1 MLKPLDKW
9 ELAQCQVMTNQ
20 YAKSLKTR
28 KKKDDEADGA
38 TDKAGLT
45 FSGQVNFS
53 DTRNDTKADFNFDD
67 FNKEAKAETALFTI
81 KRLVA
86 RSGVQESIKKYL
98 LQRNSVIAANKAKQK
113 EKEKEKQ
120 NNHVSHPNWY

>member
-28 KKKDDEADGA
+28 KPKTDDEAD
-38 TDKAGLT
+38 KQAGLT

-53 DTRNDTKADFNFDD
+53 DTGNGNDNADFLAP
-67 FNKEAKAETALFTI
+67 EKAETALFDI

-86 RSGVQESIKKYL
+86 RSGVAESIKKFL
-98 LQRNSVIAANKAKQK
+98 LQRNEVIKANKDKAKLK
-113 EKEKEKQ
+113 EKEKE
-120 NNHVSHPNWY
+120 NRFVSHPNWY

>member
-28 KKKDDEADGA
+28 KKKDEVTKDD
-38 TDKAGLT
+38 GLT
-45 FSGQVNFS
+45 FSGEVNFS
-53 DTRNDTKADFNFDD
+53 DTGNGNDNADFLAP
-67 FNKEAKAETALFTI
+67 ERAETALFTI

-86 RSGVQESIKKYL
+86 RSGSGVQASIKKYL
-98 LQRNSVIAANKAKQK
+98 LQRNSTIAANKKKK
-113 EKEKEKQ
+113 EEAEKLRKGWQ
-120 NNHVSHPNWY
+120 SS

>member
-28 KKKDDEADGA
+28 KKKTDESANQ
-38 TDKAGLT
+38 AGLT

-53 DTRNDTKADFNFDD
+53 GGDGGDEADFLAP
-67 FNKEAKAETALFTI
+67 EKAETALFDI

-86 RSGVQESIKKYL
+86 RSGVQESIKKFL
-98 LQRNSVIAANKAKQK
+98 TQRNEVIKANKDKAKLKQK
-113 EKEKEKQ
+113 EKENK
-120 NNHVSHPNWY
+120 HVSHPNWY

>member
-28 KKKDDEADGA
+28 KKKDEVTKDD
-38 TDKAGLT
+38 GLT
-45 FSGQVNFS
+45 FSGEVNFS
-53 DTRNDTKADFNFDD
+53 GGDEADKADFNFDD
-67 FNKEAKAETALFTI
+67 FNKKAKAETALFTI

-86 RSGVQESIKKYL
+86 RSGVAESIKKFL
-98 LQRNSVIAANKAKQK
+98 LQRNEVIKANKDKAKLK
-113 EKEKEKQ
+113 EKEKENK
-120 NNHVSHPNWY
+120 HVSHPNWY

>member
-1 MLKPLDKW
+1 MRTLT
-9 ELAQCQVMTNQ
+9 ELERIEAQAMCDAVARQM
-20 YAKSLKTR
+20 KTR
-28 KKKDDEADGA
+28 KTEQADGA
-38 TDKAGLT
+38 SALT

-120 NNHVSHPNWY
+120 NKHVSHPNWY

>member
-28 KKKDDEADGA
+28 KKKDEEADGA

-45 FSGQVNFS
+45 FSGEVNFS
-53 DTRNDTKADFNFDD
+53 GGDGGDESDFLAP
-67 FNKEAKAETALFTI
+67 ERAETALFTI

-86 RSGVQESIKKYL
+86 RSQSGVQDSIKKYI
-98 LQRNSVIAANKAKQK
+98 LQRNSTIAANKKKK
-113 EKEKEKQ
+113 EEAEKLRRNGWQ
-120 NNHVSHPNWY
+120 ST

>member
-28 KKKDDEADGA
+28 KKKDEVTKDD
-38 TDKAGLT
+38 GLT

-53 DTRNDTKADFNFDD
+53 DTGNGNDNADFLAP
-67 FNKEAKAETALFTI
+67 EKAETALFDI

-86 RSGVQESIKKYL
+86 RSGVAESIKKFL
-98 LQRNSVIAANKAKQK
+98 LQRNEVIKANKDKAKLK
-113 EKEKEKQ
+113 EKEKENK
-120 NNHVSHPNWY
+120 HVSHPNWY

>member
-28 KKKDDEADGA
+28 KKKDEVTKDD
-38 TDKAGLT
+38 GLT
-45 FSGQVNFS
+45 FSGEVNFS
-53 DTRNDTKADFNFDD
+53 DTGNDKADFNFDD
-67 FNKEAKAETALFTI
+67 FNKKAKAETALFTI

-86 RSGVQESIKKYL
+86 RSGSGVQASIKKYL
-98 LQRNSVIAANKAKQK
+98 LQRNSTIAANKKKKEEAAKLHKNGWQ
-113 EKEKEKQ
+113 
-120 NNHVSHPNWY
+120 SS

>member
-28 KKKDDEADGA
+28 KKKDEVTKDD
-38 TDKAGLT
+38 GLT
-45 FSGQVNFS
+45 FSGEVNFS
-53 DTRNDTKADFNFDD
+53 GGDGGDDADFFAP
-67 FNKEAKAETALFTI
+67 EKAETALFTI

-86 RSGVQESIKKYL
+86 RSGSGVQASIKKFL
-98 LQRNSVIAANKAKQK
+98 LQRNSTIAANKKKKEEAAKLHKNGWQ
-113 EKEKEKQ
+113 
-120 NNHVSHPNWY
+120 ST

>member
-28 KKKDDEADGA
+28 KPKTDEAD
-38 TDKAGLT
+38 KQAGLT
-45 FSGQVNFS
+45 FSGEVNFS
-53 DTRNDTKADFNFDD
+53 GGDGGDDNADFLAP
-67 FNKEAKAETALFTI
+67 EKAETALFDI

-86 RSGVQESIKKYL
+86 RSGVAESIKKFL
-98 LQRNSVIAANKAKQK
+98 TQRNEAIKKTKEKQK
-113 EKEKEKQ
+113 EKEKEKE
-120 NNHVSHPNWY
+120 NKHVSHPNWY

>member
-9 ELAQCQVMTNQ
+9 ELALCQVMTNQ

-28 KKKDDEADGA
+28 KPKTDDESANQ
-38 TDKAGLT
+38 AGLT

-53 DTRNDTKADFNFDD
+53 GGDGDDKADFLAP
-67 FNKEAKAETALFTI
+67 EKAETALFDI

-86 RSGVQESIKKYL
+86 RSGVQESIKKFL
-98 LQRNSVIAANKAKQK
+98 LQRNSVIKANKAKAK
-113 EKEKEKQ
+113 EKELQKKDKF
-120 NNHVSHPNWY
+120 VSHPNWF

>member
-28 KKKDDEADGA
+28 KKKDEEAD
-38 TDKAGLT
+38 KQAGLT
-45 FSGQVNFS
+45 FSGEVNFS
-53 DTRNDTKADFNFDD
+53 GGDGDDKADFFAP
-67 FNKEAKAETALFTI
+67 EKAETALFDI

-86 RSGVQESIKKYL
+86 RSGVQDSIKKFL
-98 LQRNSVIAANKAKQK
+98 LQRNSVIAANKAKAK
-113 EKEKEKQ
+113 LKEKEKQ
-120 NNHVSHPNWY
+120 NKHVSHPNFY